1 MEINNNLKNSNDKIR
16 NNQFMSL
23 SPTVVEKLDKVYV
36 DALDFVIENE
46 NIKNAAISGH
56 YGSGKSSIWQTYK
69 NMRNINNVIYIS
81 LGDYCE
87 GDEEGNSISRI
98 EKQILTQILTQV
110 NQKDIPLSK
119 YKLKSN
125 INIFTIAKYLLAS
138 FSFIVSILGWFVKSE
153 ITSACT
159 VNMEEYLR
167 IIFLLFVIPFLY
179 LLYRIFKGEL
189 FQISKINL
197 KIAEANAQTYEE
209 KDESIF
215 DKDIKEIIYIL
226 KSSNVKYVVFEDLDR
241 YDNVLIFSKMRE
253 LNFLLN
259 ATYVKKDSIL
269 QKIIRYIKSFISKKN
284 GEIGN
289 NIKFIYLVRDDLFD
303 IQTRSKFFDFILP
316 VIPIV
321 DSENSEGKL
330 MEYFKDNNNIP
341 DKKVLRKISIFIDD
355 MRILKNIVNEYNI
368 YCDILLPQKLNLDKN
383 KLFSIIVLKNIFP
396 EEFSLLQRD
405 RGYIFNMFKNIPYY
419 KKEMSEE
426 IKNEIIKNKNNL
438 KLLEKEIAN
447 NKFEVIALMIPANI
461 STNSSKR
468 WSEELKLWSE
478 DEKREKFINGLHV
491 TYNEFLNEIV
501 YRNNTNKN
509 RLLKWEKQQE
519 QDVNEL
525 KDSIATLQTKYEE
538 FQSLSLK
545 ELLNSTNETG
555 LKSIFEN
562 EGIHN
567 NLLNNHYFLLIK
579 FLLMEGLIDESY
591 KLYLGIFR
599 EGSISLN
606 DKLFLSNI
614 LSSNKSDLL
623 MEIISPK
630 NVYEELEEYHFQ
642 RKAILNLE
650 FLEWLIE
657 NDKKVEVMKI
667 TKACLD
673 DDLIFVLSNLSKMNL
688 KTYSNIFLE
697 NNLNLLK
704 KVLQI
709 NNFENYLELYESLL
723 LSILQHRFTSVED
736 LKSFSNL
743 VEKSESVLKL
753 LGEDLKTF
761 SENLNFG
768 IIKFNNICIEGLDEK
783 VLKIIIEKNAYK
795 ITINNLKFILEMRL
809 EGKVD
814 LGRLFSIISQ
824 QKDINKH
831 VRENLVE
838 FLNQYIYLEGGSF
851 HDDEENVISIL
862 KSELEWDSKKIYLE
876 KNATILSDISSI
888 SDMDGIED
896 LLRILILN
904 NTLQFNEDNI
914 SLYWRIVGE
923 IDDQFIKY
931 LEANLRNDNKY
942 IVLENDDLYYELTN
956 YKNISDKIL
965 NLLRV
970 NEIEE

>member
-1 MEINNNLKNSNDKIR
+1 MEINKNTKNSKDAIR
-16 NNQFMSL
+16 NTQFMSL
-23 SPTVVEKLDKVYV
+23 SPTIVEKLDKVYV

-81 LGDYCE
+81 LGDYCQ

-98 EKQILTQILTQV
+98 EKQILTQILAQV

-119 YKLKSN
+119 YKLKFN
-125 INIFTIAKYLLAS
+125 KNKCTIAKYVLVSLI
-138 FSFIVSILGWFVKSE
+138 FILSIIGWFIKAE
-153 ITSACT
+153 ITSIYMIRMH
-159 VNMEEYLR
+159 VYLSF
-167 IIFLLFVIPFLY
+167 IILLFVTPLIY
-179 LLYRIFKGEL
+179 LIYRIFKGEL

-197 KIAEANAQTYEE
+197 KIAEANAQPSDE

-241 YDNVLIFSKMRE
+241 YDNVLIFSKLRE
-253 LNFLLN
+253 LNYLLN
-259 ATYVKKDSIL
+259 ADRSKQDS
-269 QKIIRYIKSFISKKN
+269 
-284 GEIGN
+284 
-289 NIKFIYLVRDDLFD
+289 NIKFIYMVRDDLFD
-303 IQTRSKFFDFILP
+303 VQTRSKFFDFILP

-368 YCDILLPQKLNLDKN
+368 YSEILLSQKLNLDKN

-405 RGYIFNMFKNIPYY
+405 RGYIFNMFKNMPYY
-419 KKEMSEE
+419 KKEKSEE
-426 IKNEIIKNKNNL
+426 IKNEVIKNKNNL

-461 STNSSKR
+461 STDSSNS
-468 WSEELKLWSE
+468 WSEELKLWSK
-478 DEKREKFINGLHV
+478 DEKREKFIKGLHV
-491 TYNEFLNEIV
+491 TYNEFLNVIV
-501 YRNNTNKN
+501 YSNNTNKN
-509 RLLKWEKQQE
+509 KLLKWEKQQE

-525 KDSIATLQTKYEE
+525 KDAIATLQTKYEE
-538 FQSLSLK
+538 FQGLSLK
-545 ELLNSTNETG
+545 ELLNSTNEIG

-562 EGIHN
+562 EGVHN

-591 KLYLGIFR
+591 KLYLGIYR

-630 NVYEELEEYHFQ
+630 NVYEELEDFHFQ

-673 DDLIFVLSNLSKMNL
+673 NDLIFVLSNLSKMSL

-709 NNFENYLELYESLL
+709 NNFENYLELYESLV

-753 LGEDLKTF
+753 LGKDLETF

-783 VLKIIIEKNAYK
+783 VLSIIIENNAYK
-795 ITINNLKFILEMRL
+795 ITINNLKFIIEMRL
-809 EGKVD
+809 EGKID
-814 LGRLFSIISQ
+814 LGRLFSKISQ
-824 QKDINKH
+824 QKDINKY

-838 FLNQYIYLEGGSF
+838 FLKQYIFSDVDIF
-851 HDDEENVISIL
+851 HDEEEDVISIL
-862 KSELEWDSKKIYLE
+862 KSELELNSKIAYIK
-876 KNATILSDISSI
+876 KNSTILTDISYI
-888 SDMDGIED
+888 NDIDGIEEI
-896 LLRILILN
+896 LRILILN

-914 SLYWRIVGE
+914 SLYWRIIGE
-923 IDDQFIKY
+923 IDDHLIKY
-931 LEANLRNDNKY
+931 LEENLREDNKD
-942 IVLENDDLYYELTN
+942 IILENDDLYYELTN
-956 YKNISDKIL
+956 YKNISVKIL

-970 NEIEE
+970 NEVEE

>member
-1 MEINNNLKNSNDKIR
+1 MHL
-16 NNQFMSL
+16 
-23 SPTVVEKLDKVYV
+23 
-36 DALDFVIENE
+36 
-46 NIKNAAISGH
+46 
-56 YGSGKSSIWQTYK
+56 
-69 NMRNINNVIYIS
+69 
-81 LGDYCE
+81 
-87 GDEEGNSISRI
+87 
-98 EKQILTQILTQV
+98 
-110 NQKDIPLSK
+110 
-119 YKLKSN
+119 
-125 INIFTIAKYLLAS
+125 
-138 FSFIVSILGWFVKSE
+138 
-153 ITSACT
+153 
-159 VNMEEYLR
+159 
-167 IIFLLFVIPFLY
+167 
-179 LLYRIFKGEL
+179 
-189 FQISKINL
+189 
-197 KIAEANAQTYEE
+197 
-209 KDESIF
+209 
-215 DKDIKEIIYIL
+215 
-226 KSSNVKYVVFEDLDR
+226 
-241 YDNVLIFSKMRE
+241 
-253 LNFLLN
+253 
-259 ATYVKKDSIL
+259 
-269 QKIIRYIKSFISKKN
+269 
-284 GEIGN
+284 
-289 NIKFIYLVRDDLFD
+289 
-303 IQTRSKFFDFILP
+303 
-316 VIPIV
+316 
-321 DSENSEGKL
+321 
-330 MEYFKDNNNIP
+330 
-341 DKKVLRKISIFIDD
+341 
-355 MRILKNIVNEYNI
+355 
-368 YCDILLPQKLNLDKN
+368 
-383 KLFSIIVLKNIFP
+383 
-396 EEFSLLQRD
+396 
-405 RGYIFNMFKNIPYY
+405 
-419 KKEMSEE
+419 
-426 IKNEIIKNKNNL
+426 
-438 KLLEKEIAN
+438 
-447 NKFEVIALMIPANI
+447 
-461 STNSSKR
+461 
-468 WSEELKLWSE
+468 
-478 DEKREKFINGLHV
+478 

>member
-125 INIFTIAKYLLAS
+125 KNICTISKYLLAS
-138 FSFIVSILGWFVKSE
+138 FSFIISILGWLVKVE
-153 ITSACT
+153 ITSAYM
-159 VNMEEYLR
+159 VNMEKYLR
-167 IIFLLFVIPFLY
+167 IIFLLFVLPLSY

-197 KIAEANAQTYEE
+197 KIAEANAQTSEE

-419 KKEMSEE
+419 KKEKSEE